1 MLIDWH
7 FPTIFVDLHG
17 QNECQ
22 ITFLILLIALERR
35 LKQLLCDFFV
45 LCALNFCTPPPPPP
59 D

>member
-45 LCALNFCTPPPPPP
+45 LCALNFVPPPP